1 MNRLRIILNNRRRF
15 VFLAAMAA
23 VLVLLAGGAN
33 ALGFAAYTV
42 RCVPSHTINSSCTA
56 TDYLTIQAAVNAA
69 NSGDTIL
76 VAPGTYHETVTID
89 ETGHSRDHL
98 SLLGAQ
104 AGNDA
109 RADRHDSTKES
120 IVDATGKGN
129 SAIIVEVLAVVID
142 GFTVQGGTQG
152 NATGIDLKGTCST
165 NTTPA
170 NGGIVVNN
178 ILTNNATGVS
188 LNSEGCGTANTWP
201 PPAGAFLVGA
211 LVEHNLFKN
220 NNAGPPSSGPG
231 NGVYTT
237 GVQHA
242 IITENAFY
250 GNKTSALGMNNA
262 DDVTIMNNTSEK
274 DGSFVIFTGTTNAVF
289 SNNRGEDFGAKGVLP
304 GAGDAAVAIGPGNQY
319 LVISDNCLEEGK
331 APISNGIA
339 FTSIFGPGTPNTNIY
354 VKNNRIKCFPG
365 TGILAEVTEF
375 VPALPPPTLGT
386 LTNSL
391 ILGNE
396 VEDNG
401 LDGIY
406 LDGAVPFNAGNQ
418 LFDNEAEGNHRF
430 DCHDDTTG
438 PGTANTAN
446 TWFHNTGNLMYP
458 TGLCTPEKRHDHD
471 WR

>member
-1 MNRLRIILNNRRRF
+1 MKRLHIMLNNRKRF
-15 VFLAAMAA
+15 VFLAAMVA

-33 ALGFAAYTV
+33 ALAFVGYTL

-56 TDYLTIQAAVNAA
+56 TDYPTIQAAVTAA
-69 NSGDTIL
+69 NPGDTIL
-76 VAPGTYHETVTID
+76 VAPGTYHESVMID

-129 SAIIVEVLAVVID
+129 SAIIVEALAVVID

-165 NTTPA
+165 NTTPG

-188 LNSEGCGTANTWP
+188 LNSEGCGTPGTWP
-201 PPAGAFLVGA
+201 PPSGAFLVGA

-242 IITENAFY
+242 IITENAFC
-250 GNKTSALGMNNA
+250 GNKTSALGINNGE
-262 DDVTIMNNTSEK
+262 DVTIANNTSEK
-274 DGSFVIFTGTTNAVF
+274 DASFVIFTGTTNATF
-289 SNNRGEDFGAKGVLP
+289 SHNQGEDFGANGASS
-304 GAGDAAVAIGPGNQY
+304 GAGDAAVAVGPGNQY

-331 APISNGIA
+331 APVINGIA
-339 FTSIFGPGTPNTNIY
+339 FTTIFGSGTTNTDIY
-354 VKNNRIKCFPG
+354 VKNNRIKGFPG
-365 TGILAEVTEF
+365 NGIVAEETIVD
-375 VPALPPPTLGT
+375 PPPVATLI
-386 LTNSL
+386 NSF

-396 VEDNG
+396 VYDNG

-406 LDGAVPFNAGNQ
+406 IDGTIGNSGNA
-418 LFDNEAEGNHRF
+418 LLDNEAEGNSRF
-430 DCHDDTTG
+430 DCEDDTSEG
-438 PGTANTAN
+438 PGTAR
-446 TWFHNTGNLMYP
+446 TWNKWFNNTGKLSSP
-458 TGLCTPEKRHDHD
+458 TGLCTPGKGHDHD